1 MKKIAIISGEP
12 NSINSEIIGKSWS
25 VIRHNKNIFF
35 IIGNFLLLKKQ
46 FIQNKIKV
54 PIIKR
59 NSIDEISARKRLQI
73 IDIPLNFKN
82 PFKITNK
89 NASKYVLKCLN
100 KAHAL
105 TNAKLFKGL
114 INCPIN
120 KNLLNKSKNIGVTE
134 YLASKCQIKNN
145 SEVMMIYNKKLSV
158 VPITTHLQLKNVPNR
173 INKKL
178 IIKKVITLN
187 KEFKA
192 HFKKRPKIA
201 VLGLNPHNNE
211 FSINSEEYKEIIPA
225 INKLKKIGIN
235 VNGPFSSDSFFIK
248 NYKNFNVLVGM
259 YHDQVLTPF
268 KALFH
273 FDAINITLG
282 LNYMRVSPDH
292 GPALNLIGKKS
303 ASSLSLLRC
312 IQFINKRN

>member
-1 MKKIAIISGEP
+1 M
-12 NSINSEIIGKSWS
+12 
-25 VIRHNKNIFF
+25 
-35 IIGNFLLLKKQ
+35 
-46 FIQNKIKV
+46 
-54 PIIKR
+54 
-59 NSIDEISARKRLQI
+59 
-73 IDIPLNFKN
+73 
-82 PFKITNK
+82 
-89 NASKYVLKCLN
+89 
-100 KAHAL
+100 
-105 TNAKLFKGL
+105 
-114 INCPIN
+114 
-120 KNLLNKSKNIGVTE
+120 
-134 YLASKCQIKNN
+134 
-145 SEVMMIYNKKLSV
+145 
-158 VPITTHLQLKNVPNR
+158 
-173 INKKL
+173 
-178 IIKKVITLN
+178 
-187 KEFKA
+187 
-192 HFKKRPKIA
+192 
-201 VLGLNPHNNE
+201 GLNPHNNE

-235 VNGPFSSDSFFIK
+235 VNGPFSSDSFFIN